1 MIQVDRIIA
10 TVALPNQRPVDMELP
25 AFMPIGELS
34 EKILETL
41 SVLYPNL
48 WSNTNKIRLR
58 FFGQSLGEDTTLAE
72 NGIWDGAIL
81 EVERSKRK

>member
-10 TVALPNQRPVDMELP
+10 TVVLSKQRTVDMELP
-25 AFMPIGELS
+25 VFMPIGELS

-48 WSNTNKIRLR
+48 WSNADKIRLR
-58 FFGQSLGEDTTLAE
+58 FFGQGLREDTTLAE
-72 NGIWDGAIL
+72 NGVWDGAFL
-81 EVERSKRK
+81 EVERGKGK